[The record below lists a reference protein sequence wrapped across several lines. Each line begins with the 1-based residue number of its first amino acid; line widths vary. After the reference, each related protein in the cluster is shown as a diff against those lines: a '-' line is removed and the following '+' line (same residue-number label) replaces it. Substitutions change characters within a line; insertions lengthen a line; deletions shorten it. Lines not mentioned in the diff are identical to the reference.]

1 MLTEKSLSS
10 YSISM
15 TIPPNNHPQR
25 PKIGLALSGASGRAI
40 AHIGILE
47 VFRENNIPIDY
58 ISACSSGCVVA
69 ASFACGTMDKL
80 KEDLLKLERK
90 TLLDFFMLVKT
101 SNGIFDLEKFG
112 QWVAAYTN
120 GKRLEEVAPRLGFVS
135 ADIVSGVPVL
145 LSLGDIAKAAQASCA
160 VPGLFRPVDWG
171 GMRLVDGGLY
181 HIVPTTQAKE
191 MGADI
196 VIGVDIAATRYMF
209 SNKWYPI
216 KKTYDALRNSLPA
229 RAYMKVHRA
238 IDKILVSATR
248 AQADTDPGV
257 FALLDRALEIT
268 IANAEKYK
276 GVISGYDLLLE
287 PNVKHLGKISFK
299 NSLMMLED
307 GRRIAM
313 GALPKIRKLI
323 DSKTL

>member
-80 KEDLLKLERK
+80 KEDWLKLERK
-90 TLLDFFMLVKT
+90 TLLDFFMLDKT

-135 ADIVSGVPVL
+135 
-145 LSLGDIAKAAQASCA
+145 
-160 VPGLFRPVDWG
+160 
-171 GMRLVDGGLY
+171 
-181 HIVPTTQAKE
+181 
-191 MGADI
+191 ADI

-299 NSLMMLED
+299 NSLMMLEE

>member
-1 MLTEKSLSS
+1 MPNHGNNKS
-10 YSISM
+10 
-15 TIPPNNHPQR
+15 R
-25 PKIGLALSGASGRAI
+25 KPKIGLALSGGSGRAI
-40 AHIGILE
+40 THVGVLE
-47 VFRENNIPIDY
+47 VFKEEGIPIDY
-58 ISACSSGCVVA
+58 ITACSSAVMIAGSY
-69 ASFACGTMDKL
+69 ASGTLPALKDYWLKMDKKFIFSL
-80 KEDLLKLERK
+80 FELEK
-90 TLLDFFMLVKT
+90 
-101 SNGIFDLEKFG
+101 SGQGIFRGDKMMDWMRE
-112 QWVAAYTN
+112 YM
-120 GKRLEEVAPRLGFVS
+120 GKNFEDVYPRLGFVCS
-135 ADIVSGVPVL
+135 DIISKKSVTL
-145 LSLGDIAKAAQASCA
+145 CLGYMIKAGKASCS
-160 VPGLFRPVDWG
+160 VPGLFEPVPWG
-171 GMRLVDGGLY
+171 NMLLVDGGLFS
-181 HIVPTTQAKE
+181 IVPTEQARE

-299 NSLMMLED
+299 NSLMMLEE